1 MNAESTTSP
10 TAAPVLSIIMVS
22 AVGVRD
28 LVLQALR
35 AIEQRTSGVPLE
47 VIVVDNA
54 SGDGTVAAIR
64 EHFPDVIVLE
74 NAENVGFAP
83 ANNQGL
89 AIARGRYILYLNP
102 DTEVGPGTLQRCV
115 EELERD
121 AGVGMVG
128 CRLMLADGTVQY
140 ESARRDYTVSMLV
153 WESLWLH
160 MLKPR
165 HPRFAAHLMG
175 DWDHRDNRDV
185 EAISGA
191 FMMVRRS
198 IAQQLGGLP
207 QDVFMYHEDLSFCL
221 RVRRAGWRIRF
232 LGEVETTHYCGQSS
246 RRSNARLGLL
256 EGEVKVRL
264 VREKYGALHAA
275 AARVVLTARSLLRM
289 GVALMGYLPGLG
301 RLRERYPRVFHFQAH
316 ALLLAWCLAPALVRP
331 LMPRAPAPSNAP
343 AAPLAGYRGR

>member
-1 MNAESTTSP
+1 MNAESRTNP
-10 TAAPVLSIIMVS
+10 AEAVLSIIMVS
-22 AVGVRD
+22 AVGVRE

-35 AIEQRTSGVPLE
+35 SIAERAPGLPLE

-54 SGDGTVAAIR
+54 SGDGTVVAIR
-64 EHFPDVIVLE
+64 EHFPDVIIME

-83 ANNQGL
+83 ANNQAL
-89 AIARGRYILYLNP
+89 AIARGRYVLFLNP

-115 EELERD
+115 DELERD
-121 AGVGMVG
+121 PAVGMVG

-160 MLKPR
+160 MLRPH

-175 DWDHRDNRDV
+175 DWDHRGNRDV

-198 IAQQLGGLP
+198 VAQQLGGLP

-221 RVRRAGWRIRF
+221 CVRRAGWRIRF
-232 LGEVETTHYCGQSS
+232 LGDVETMHHCGQSS
-246 RRSNARLGLL
+246 KRSNARLGLL

-264 VREKYGALHAA
+264 VREKYGVLHAA
-275 AARVVLTARSLLRM
+275 AARGVLTARSVLRI
-289 GVALMGYLPGLG
+289 GVAVVGYMPGLG
-301 RLRERYPRVFHFQAH
+301 RVRERYPRVFHLQAH

-331 LMPRAPAPSNAP
+331 LMPRAPAPSKP
-343 AAPLAGYRGR
+343 AAGMQPAH